1 VYRYVVRYPDRRC
14 MKYLRRLR
22 DYIRYLFRR
31 NRNVYVIRQ
40 QDCDPKGCIIVRDG
54 TTLQI
59 PRTLAIGTVINFL
72 NDGPKPFSI
81 MPPCGTGVFTI
92 RKNEGSTWT
101 HLKDDAE

>member
-1 VYRYVVRYPDRRC
+1 MV
-14 MKYLRRLR
+14 KRLV

-59 PRTLAIGTVINFL
+59 PRTLAIGTVINFI
-72 NDGPKPFSI
+72 NDGDKIYTVRAPH
-81 MPPCGTGVFTI
+81 GERFTI
-92 RKNEGSTWT
+92 RKNEGTSWT
-101 HLKDDAE
+101 HLKDDTE

>member
-1 VYRYVVRYPDRRC
+1 MWGSFRGV
-14 MKYLRRLR
+14 MSMRRLI

-59 PRTLAIGTVINFL
+59 PSSLKIGTVINFI
-72 NDGPKPFSI
+72 NDTSSTYHIRTPHGSI
-81 MPPCGTGVFTI
+81 FTI
-92 RKNEGSTWT
+92 SKSSGTTWT
-101 HLKDDAE
+101 HLKDDAK